1 MISSSVMASVR
12 LQSLPPLE
20 RGSPGFTVTRVV
32 TDLLMFCGLPGR
44 YDPAGAL
51 AAERRSD
58 EERPSRSHPDDLDTL
73 LVMGDPGRD
82 LLEAVRIFEGC
93 DRVHKIYAM
102 LTNVLGGFALV
113 PF

>member
-1 MISSSVMASVR
+1 
-12 LQSLPPLE
+12 
-20 RGSPGFTVTRVV
+20 
-32 TDLLMFCGLPGR
+32 MFCGLPGR

-73 LVMGDPGRD
+73 LVIGEAGVD

-113 PF
+113 PIILHARFVPDTGTAGKLHEPREPHATCGDLV